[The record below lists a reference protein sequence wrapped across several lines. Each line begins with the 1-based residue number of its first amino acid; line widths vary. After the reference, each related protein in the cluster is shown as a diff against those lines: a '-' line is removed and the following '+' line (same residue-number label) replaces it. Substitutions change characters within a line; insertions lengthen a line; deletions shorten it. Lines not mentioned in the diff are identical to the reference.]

1 MYDGV
6 ESSVELSLLD
16 DQEIMVLSCAD
27 QQLFHKVSMRAN
39 NNQKNPL
46 VVMTKELLILCH
58 NLKRMPLSERSILSP
73 PSFKGITS
81 FNDPA
86 LKIIVGRAEK
96 NHFKRKQLEMVTAD
110 MQPALWKSKAIQSRM
125 LIFHNHVPVDAKG

>member
-58 NLKRMPLSERSILSP
+58 NLKRMPLSER
-73 PSFKGITS
+73 
-81 FNDPA
+81 
-86 LKIIVGRAEK
+86 
-96 NHFKRKQLEMVTAD
+96 
-110 MQPALWKSKAIQSRM
+110 
-125 LIFHNHVPVDAKG
+125 